1 MFFSKKKIDEKPS
14 PQQIEQIKSHHILV
28 SLKNTMAF
36 IEFTPEGIILDAND
50 IFLTAVGYRLDE
62 IKGKHHQIF
71 CDSSY
76 VKTREYKEFWS
87 QLAKGQSI
95 SKRFLRLTKNSNQI
109 WLEAS
114 YTPIKNEDGKIISI
128 VKIASDVTNHAIESN
143 IKSEI
148 LKALDNSTAIISF
161 ELDGKII
168 DANKNFLNVV
178 GYNLSDIQGQY
189 HKIFCSDEIV
199 RNDDYKRFWAKLS
212 KGEFASGLFERR
224 DRNGKTLW
232 LEASYNPIMDQS
244 GKIIRIVKFANDV
257 TLRVTNIMN
266 ASAAVYSTVTETE
279 QVSEQALQV
288 LAKSVTVMN
297 EITDN
302 VELVVQNVHNLNEQS
317 VKINNIVS
325 TISSI
330 ADQTNLLA
338 LNAAIEAAR
347 AGEQGR
353 GFAVVADEVR
363 QLAARTSASTLEI
376 TNVVKNNIK
385 LSTALNENINQTQ
398 QKAKDG
404 VELII
409 QFDGVFKEINQGMKS
424 VSEAV
429 DKLQ

>member
-1 MFFSKKKIDEKPS
+1 MFFSKKKTDEKLS
-14 PQQIEQIKSHHILV
+14 PQQIEQIKSHHILIN
-28 SLKNTMAF
+28 LKNTMAF
-36 IEFTPEGIILDAND
+36 IEFTPQGVILDAND

-76 VKTREYKEFWS
+76 VNTNEYKEFWT

-95 SKRFLRLTKNSNQI
+95 SKRFLRLTKNRNQI

-114 YTPIKNEDGKIISI
+114 YTPIKNEEGKVISI
-128 VKIASDVTNHAIESN
+128 VKIASDVTEHAIKSN
-143 IKSEI
+143 MQSGI

-168 DANKNFLNVV
+168 DANKNFLSVV
-178 GYNLSDIQGQY
+178 GYNLSDIQGQH
-189 HKIFCSDEIV
+189 HKIFCSDEMV
-199 RNDDYKRFWAKLS
+199 RSDEYKKFWAKLS
-212 KGEFASGLFERR
+212 KGEFVSGLFERR

-232 LEASYNPIMDQS
+232 LEASYNPITDEL
-244 GKIIRIVKFANDV
+244 GKLIRIVKFANDV
-257 TLRVTNIMN
+257 TLRVTNIKN

-302 VELVVQNVHNLNEQS
+302 VELVVQNVYNLNEQS
-317 VKINNIVS
+317 VKISNIVN

-385 LSTALNENINQTQ
+385 LSTALNENIDQTH
-398 QKAKDG
+398 QKSKDG

-409 QFDGVFKEINQGMKS
+409 QFDGVFKEINQGMRS
-424 VSEAV
+424 VSESV

>member
-1 MFFSKKKIDEKPS
+1 
-14 PQQIEQIKSHHILV
+14 
-28 SLKNTMAF
+28 
-36 IEFTPEGIILDAND
+36 
-50 IFLTAVGYRLDE
+50 
-62 IKGKHHQIF
+62 
-71 CDSSY
+71 
-76 VKTREYKEFWS
+76 
-87 QLAKGQSI
+87 
-95 SKRFLRLTKNSNQI
+95 
-109 WLEAS
+109 LEAS
-114 YTPIKNEDGKIISI
+114 YTPIKNEEGKVISI
-128 VKIASDVTNHAIESN
+128 VKIASDVTEHAIKSN
-143 IKSEI
+143 MQSGI

-168 DANKNFLNVV
+168 DANKNFLSVV
-178 GYNLSDIQGQY
+178 GYNLSDIQGQH
-189 HKIFCSDEIV
+189 HKIFCSDEMV
-199 RNDDYKRFWAKLS
+199 RSDEYKKFWAKLS
-212 KGEFASGLFERR
+212 KGEFVSGLFERR

-232 LEASYNPIMDQS
+232 LEASYNPITDEL
-244 GKIIRIVKFANDV
+244 GKLIRIVKFANDV
-257 TLRVTNIMN
+257 TLRVTNIKN

-302 VELVVQNVHNLNEQS
+302 VELVVQNVYNLNEQS
-317 VKINNIVS
+317 VKISNIVN

-385 LSTALNENINQTQ
+385 LSTALNENIDQTH
-398 QKAKDG
+398 QKSKDG

-409 QFDGVFKEINQGMKS
+409 QFDGVFKEINQGMRS
-424 VSEAV
+424 VSESV